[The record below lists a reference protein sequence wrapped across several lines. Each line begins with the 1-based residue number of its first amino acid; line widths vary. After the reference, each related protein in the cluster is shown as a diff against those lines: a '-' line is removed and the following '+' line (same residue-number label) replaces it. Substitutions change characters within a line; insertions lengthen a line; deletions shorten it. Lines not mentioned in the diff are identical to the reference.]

1 MKNIIEFLKQV
12 DIEDLL
18 GFPALAI
25 NIALLWLLA
34 YGGGLS

>member
-1 MKNIIEFLKQV
+1 MKNVIEFLRQV

-18 GFPALAI
+18 GFPALAV

-34 YGGGLS
+34 FAVG